1 MVQIINLAVGTFT
14 IFCVLV
20 TFGISWTILNALRVP
35 DVWAFIVSM
44 MYSCI
49 PIYLWIREEVREIRG
64 ESNDTVLSHLRIP
77 PTLSAGDAP
86 VRKVRR
92 SKRSSNDQGIAV
104 QSGSIP
110 ACSPNGGSGG

>member
-1 MVQIINLAVGTFT
+1 MVQIINLAIGTFAM
-14 IFCVLV
+14 FCVLV
-20 TFGISWTILNALRVP
+20 TFGISWTILSALRVP

-49 PIYLWIREEVREIRG
+49 PIYIWIRDEVREIRG

-77 PTLSAGDAP
+77 PTLSSGDAP

-92 SKRSSNDQGIAV
+92 GRGSGSAQANDV
-104 QSGSIP
+104 QSS
-110 ACSPNGGSGG
+110 SVS